1 MPIFVAANLVPRNS
15 GKWPVVEDTYLRGG
29 LRVVSNAAARDAIYA
44 DSAARLGLKIGM
56 LLITADDMRL
66 WQYTATNTWTEYLK
80 KSIIKSYQFSEPG
93 LIWDIPHNVGS
104 SNFTYTVFDTDGY
117 QILPNECQILDAN
130 NIRLTFTEA
139 IAGTITLSF
148 NV

>member
-44 DSAARLGLKIGM
+44 DSYARQGLKIGM
-56 LLITADDMRL
+56 FLVTANDKRV
-66 WQYTATNTWTEYLK
+66 WQYTATNTWTEFK
-80 KSIIKSYQFSEPG
+80 RSAIKSYQFSEPG